1 MIDLVTLERVKQGLL
16 IDTTDDDARLQLLIT
31 AASAAVLRYLKE
43 IGSASF
49 YDWENSTIT
58 ADVPDD
64 VQVATIML
72 VGHIYRSPDS
82 NEDGAFERGSLPKP
96 VTALIYSRRDPAL
109 A

>member
-1 MIDLVTLERVKQGLL
+1 MADFVTLEKVKQGLV
-16 IDTTDDDARLQLLIT
+16 IDTTDDDARLGLLIT
-31 AASAAVLRYLKE
+31 AASTSILRYLKE
-43 IGSASF
+43 IGSAPF
-49 YDWENSTIT
+49 YDWETS
-58 ADVPDD
+58 ALVGDVPED